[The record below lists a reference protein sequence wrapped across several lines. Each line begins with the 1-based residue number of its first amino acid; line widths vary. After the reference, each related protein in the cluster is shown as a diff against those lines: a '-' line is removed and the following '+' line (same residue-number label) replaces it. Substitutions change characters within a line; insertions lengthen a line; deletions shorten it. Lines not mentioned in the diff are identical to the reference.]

1 MVQRVSALVLYV
13 DDDRSNRI
21 VFEQSFGREFEVIT
35 VPDAPA
41 ALSLLESREA
51 AVLLTDMQMPGMSGE
66 ELLRIAR
73 ERHPRTVRIV
83 VTAYSDVDRILR
95 ALNDG
100 LVARYIIK
108 PWERAELAQ
117 VLRWACEAWA
127 LSDADTL
134 QQRLASSER
143 IASTVH
149 DLRTP
154 LTAILANAEHL
165 QLLAAS
171 VPGLREALTNVA
183 LAPERRRELSLILD
197 ELGPIAT
204 DLAAAG
210 QQINRLADRLLPP
223 AAEKPAI
230 DPLPIVRH
238 ALAVC
243 QPLAA
248 QLSASLRYEGPGALP
263 HVRLS
268 PQELTQVLINVVA
281 NGAQAV
287 AARGGAGAVS
297 IAAHEREGMLELQV
311 HDDGVGI
318 AAEAVGRVGTPYY
331 TTRDGGA
338 GLGVARCKR
347 LIAMAGGAFDI
358 ASEPGIGTTVTILL
372 PAVHHAA

>member
-1 MVQRVSALVLYV
+1 MVQRVSSLVLYV
-13 DDDRSNRI
+13 DDDRSSRI
-21 VFEQSFGREFEVIT
+21 VFEQSFGRDFEVMT
-35 VPDAPA
+35 APDARA
-41 ALSLLESREA
+41 ALALLESHEV
-51 AVLLTDMQMPGMSGE
+51 AVLLTDVQMPGLSGE

-73 ERHPRTVRIV
+73 ERHPRAIRIV

-95 ALNDG
+95 ALNEG

-117 VLRWACEAWA
+117 VLRWGCEAWGLAETGA
-127 LSDADTL
+127 LR
-134 QQRLASSER
+134 QRLAETDR
-143 IASTVH
+143 VAATIH
-149 DLRTP
+149 DLKTP

-165 QLLAAS
+165 ELLAAS
-171 VPGLREALTNVA
+171 APALRAALAVVP

-197 ELGPIAT
+197 ELGPIAGDVT
-204 DLAAAG
+204 TAG
-210 QQINRLADRLLPP
+210 RQIHRLVDQLLPTATVGP
-223 AAEKPAI
+223 LI

-243 QPLAA
+243 EPIAA

-263 HVRLS
+263 HVRVS
-268 PQELTQVLINVVA
+268 PQDLTQVLINVLS

-318 AAEAVGRVGTPYY
+318 AEEAVGRVGTPFY
-331 TTRDGGA
+331 TTRDDGA

-347 LIAMAGGAFDI
+347 LLATAGGAFEI
-358 ASEPGIGTTVTILL
+358 ASEPGAGTTVTILL
-372 PAVHHAA
+372 PAVHRAA